1 MQFGSQLSEIFR
13 LDFGLNHEP
22 KPQRWDIC
30 FTGSRVSD
38 SIRCA
43 P

>member
-1 MQFGSQLSEIFR
+1 MRFGSQLSEIFC

-22 KPQRWDIC
+22 KPQRWDIR
-30 FTGSRVSD
+30 FTGRRVSD
-38 SIRCA
+38 SIRRA